1 MQVKNEE
8 LRTTRELARE
18 TNAILAALSAG
29 DVGKIVITQN
39 GKFVGVIITP
49 AQYDDLQSNHVD
61 VN

>member
-18 TNAILAALSAG
+18 TNAIVAALSSG
-29 DVGKIVITQN
+29 DVEKVVVTQG
-39 GKFVGVIITP
+39 GKFVAVMITP